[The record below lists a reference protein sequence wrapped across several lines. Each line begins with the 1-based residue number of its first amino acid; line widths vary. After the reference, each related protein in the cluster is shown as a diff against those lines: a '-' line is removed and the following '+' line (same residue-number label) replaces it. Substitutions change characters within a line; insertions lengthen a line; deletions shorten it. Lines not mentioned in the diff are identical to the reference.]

1 MDTAKENSKLPLYTK
16 VGLYFTPDGKFKE
29 TPFRNFLIENL
40 QEVREEYSDDQT
52 FEEQANLWISSYI
65 DDIIDYLS
73 QKGMSEAATFLL
85 KVVVDVSIN
94 FGLQKVEVSSSQLQ
108 QLFSKIA
115 TIQDF
120 NPVKKTQDEK
130 RKIIFNAALQVFST
144 EGYNKATIDKIA
156 SLSGVG
162 KGSVYRYFKSKE
174 DLLDQLLNE
183 SYDEIVERV
192 SQIFS
197 HEADLLDQVEEMIDF
212 WLRYIEKN
220 HVLYRFIQI
229 ESIAQKSGDRQM
241 IYDYIVSNLPMFK
254 ERIIALNKNNKLK
267 TTSFYSVFY
276 GVLGFIDGIVHK
288 WFRSGRNYSLLDEK
302 PIILEVLFNGFAGE
316 NMTRKTFFKRKKK

>member
-1 MDTAKENSKLPLYTK
+1 MH
-16 VGLYFTPDGKFKE
+16 
-29 TPFRNFLIENL
+29 
-40 QEVREEYSDDQT
+40 
-52 FEEQANLWISSYI
+52 
-65 DDIIDYLS
+65 
-73 QKGMSEAATFLL
+73 EASTLLL
-85 KVVVDVSIN
+85 KVVVDVSVN
-94 FGLQKVEVSSSQLQ
+94 FGLEKVEVSSAQLQ
-108 QLFSKIA
+108 TIFSKISS
-115 TIQDF
+115 IQDF
-120 NPVKKTQDEK
+120 NSVKKSKDEK
-130 RKIIFNAALQVFST
+130 KKLIFNAALQVFSK

-197 HEADLLDQVEEMIDF
+197 HEEDLLDQVEEMIDF
-212 WLRYIEKN
+212 WLRYIENN

-229 ESIAQKSGDRQM
+229 EAIAQKSQDRQM

-254 ERIIALNKNNKLK
+254 ERIVALNKNNKLK

-276 GVLGFIDGIVHK
+276 GVLGFIDGIIHK
-288 WFRSGRNYSLLDEK
+288 WFRSGRSYSLLDEK
-302 PIILEVLFNGFAGE
+302 PVILEVLFNGFAG
-316 NMTRKTFFKRKKK
+316 NIMTDKTYLKQPKKKKK